1 MTHLY
6 LVRHG
11 ETEENVAGI
20 LQGVSPGNLTER
32 GREQARQL
40 CTALEGIPFD
50 ALFVSDLRRTMQ
62 TAEILNARLHL
73 PLTPEPMLRER
84 DWGEYTGVRI
94 ADIHT
99 RDFPPSV
106 ETVDHLFHRAA
117 LFLNRVLQT
126 HNGKTVLAVSH
137 GLFLRALQACYEGT
151 TIRDTPP
158 FGNAEVR
165 CLEILHPV
173 ALSTA
178 DGEETGASA
187 N

>member
-20 LQGVSPGNLTER
+20 LQGISPGNLTER

-40 CTALEGIPFD
+40 RTALQGIPFD

-62 TAEILNARLHL
+62 TAEILNAQRHL
-73 PLTPEPMLRER
+73 PLTPEPLLRER
-84 DWGEYTGVRI
+84 DWGEYTGMRI

-106 ETVDHLFHRAA
+106 ESVESLFRRAA
-117 LFLNRVLQT
+117 SFLNGILQT
-126 HNGKTVLAVSH
+126 HDGKTVLAVSH

-151 TIRDTPP
+151 TIHDTPR

-165 CLEILHPV
+165 RLKICRPV
-173 ALSTA
+173 VLTN
-178 DGEETGASA
+178 GEEQETGASA